1 VVRDVIDVAVKC
13 MCQHKEEVEL
23 QAHGISLLHSLVSEG
38 DEMISNSII
47 RVGGFGAVGHA
58 LGFLTDDAVSFVFAI
73 RCRLLN

>member
-1 VVRDVIDVAVKC
+1 

-58 LGFLTDDAVSFVFAI
+58 
-73 RCRLLN
+73 